1 MLLMGVV
8 VRAAVLGFQ
17 EIHEKCIDLLKG
29 NDDLGF
35 TGEVRSLSLLLSS
48 QEDSGLSD

>member
-1 MLLMGVV
+1 MSNTDALDGGCGVPV

-29 NDDLGF
+29 DDDLSL
-35 TGEVRSLSLLLSS
+35 TGEVSP
-48 QEDSGLSD
+48 